1 MYGLVILPVVPLR
14 ASDSER
20 SEMISQL
27 LFGEY
32 VEVLEQSDKW
42 LYVRNS
48 ADDYLGWTDR
58 KMIKIVDEN
67 VFLNAQKEVKLI
79 LSRPYTIIYQAISN
93 QTKLLPGGS
102 IVYGLNGDEFHVGSE
117 FWSLIDP
124 VSIPENNLAAH
135 QILDVA
141 MQYINAPYIWGG
153 KTILGIDCS
162 GLVQLVFAV
171 GGFLLPRDASQQVNK
186 GKTVDFLSEVLPG
199 DLAFFENEEGQISHV
214 GILMD
219 ASKIIHASGWVKIE
233 SVDAQG
239 IISSVTGEYTH
250 QLRVIKRIIM

>member
-1 MYGLVILPVVPLR
+1 MYGLVNLPVVPLR

-27 LFGEY
+27 MFGEY
-32 VEVLEQSDKW
+32 VEILEQSDKW

-48 ADDYLGWTDR
+48 ADNYHGWTDR
-58 KMIKIVDEN
+58 KMIKIVSEKE
-67 VFLNAQKEVKLI
+67 FLNAQKAVKLK
-79 LSRPYTIIYQAISN
+79 LSRPYTIIYHALSN

-102 IVYGLNGDEFHVGSE
+102 VIYGLNGDEFQIGSE

-124 VSIPENNLAAH
+124 VSIPEKNLSAH

-141 MQYINAPYIWGG
+141 IQYINAPYLWGG

-162 GLVQLVFAV
+162 GFVQLVFAI
-171 GGFLLPRDASQQVNK
+171 GGYLLPRDASQQVNV

-199 DLAFFENEEGQISHV
+199 DLAFFENEEGSISHV

-219 ASKIIHASGWVKIE
+219 TSKIIHASGWVKVENI
-233 SVDAQG
+233 DAQG

-250 QLRVIKRIIM
+250 QLRVIKRILL

>member
-1 MYGLVILPVVPLR
+1 MYGLVNLPVVPLR

-32 VEVLEQSDKW
+32 VEVIEQSDKW

-58 KMIKIVDEN
+58 KMIMIVAEKE
-67 VFLNAQKEVKLI
+67 FLNAQKAVKLK
-79 LSRPYTIIYQAISN
+79 LSRPYTIIYHAFDN

-102 IVYGLNGDEFHVGSE
+102 VIYGLNGDEFQIGSE
-117 FWSLIDP
+117 YWSLIDP
-124 VSIPENNLAAH
+124 VSIPENNLSVH

-141 MQYINAPYIWGG
+141 LQYINAPYLWGG

-162 GLVQLVFAV
+162 GLVQLVFGI
-171 GGFLLPRDASQQVNK
+171 GGYLLPRDASQQVNA

-233 SVDAQG
+233 SLDAQG
-239 IISSVTGEYTH
+239 IISSVTGEYSH
-250 QLRVIKRIIM
+250 QLRVIKRIVL